1 MEFDKILSETY
12 PWMLRVAKKY
22 CSCVQDAEDLAGETV
37 CKLLVNRDRFDHSKD
52 IKPWCLAIMQNT
64 FITMYNRSS
73 LVRFVGY
80 SFLDT
85 NVYSPYCTSSL
96 TILNDIKSAI
106 QRCADKSRSIDSVIY
121 CAEGYSYEEISK
133 RLNIPVGT
141 VRSRIAYGRDL
152 ILKEL
157 GHKSVKKTFK
167 KKA

>member
-106 QRCADKSRSIDSVIY
+106 QRCADKSCSVDSVMY
-121 CAEGYSYEEISK
+121 YVEGYSYNEISDIQK
-133 RLNIPVGT
+133 IPVGT
-141 VRSRIAYGRDL
+141 VRSRISFGRK
-152 ILKEL
+152 ILEKEL
-157 GHKSVKKTFK
+157 DL
-167 KKA
+167 